1 MEPAAFFAIS
11 QRIFRQTCINDKG
24 LENSVIKVKLATM
37 EQIDLLGSTISDLEN
52 LMQELGEP
60 KFKGRQ
66 LFKWLYN
73 ARETDFGEMTN
84 LSRELRHKLS
94 ERFVF
99 GKLVVD
105 RISQSSDGTEKI
117 LFALSDGLFI
127 EAVRIPDKL
136 KSTACISCQ
145 VGCPLACKFCATGH
159 MGFRRNLTPGEI
171 VGQLLYMREK
181 YDSKAFDN
189 IVFMGMGEPLLNY
202 ENLIRSIGIISSEIG
217 LSQSAKKITVST
229 VGIVPQI
236 YMLADSG
243 LKVNL
248 AISLHA
254 ATDEKRRRV
263 MPAAKSYPLSELIGA
278 AKYFAERRKKR
289 VTFEYILFDGFND
302 MLQDVKD
309 LSNLVKG
316 VPCKINIL
324 AYNSIKGLPYRRPSE
339 EKVNEFGRL
348 LYPRAPAVTVR
359 KSRGLDIEAACG
371 QLAGKKNI

>member
-1 MEPAAFFAIS
+1 MTA
-11 QRIFRQTCINDKG
+11 
-24 LENSVIKVKLATM
+24 M
-37 EQIDLLGSTISDLEN
+37 EQIDLLGSTINDLEN
-52 LMQELGEP
+52 LMQKLGEP

-66 LFKWLYN
+66 LFKWLYF
-73 ARETDFGEMTN
+73 ARERDFEKMTN
-84 LSRELRHKLS
+84 LSRELRRRLS
-94 ERFVF
+94 ERFAF
-99 GKLVVD
+99 GRLEVD
-105 RISQSSDGTEKI
+105 RVSQSSDGTEKI
-117 LFALSDGLFI
+117 LFALNDGLFV
-127 EAVRIPDKL
+127 ETVRIPEKQ
-136 KSTACISCQ
+136 KATACVSSQ
-145 VGCPLACKFCATGH
+145 VGCPLACKFCATGRI
-159 MGFRRNLTPGEI
+159 GFRRNLTPGEI
-171 VGQLLYMREK
+171 VGQLLYLRGK
-181 YDSKAFDN
+181 YNSEAFEN

-202 ENLIRSIGIISSEIG
+202 ENLICSIGIISSEIG

-254 ATDEKRRRV
+254 ATDEKRRKV
-263 MPAAKSYPLSELIGA
+263 MPAAKSYPLAELIRA
-278 AKYFAERRKKR
+278 AKYFAEKREKR

-302 MLQDVKD
+302 TLQDVKD

-324 AYNSIKGLPYRRPSE
+324 SYNSVEGLPYRRPSE
-339 EKVNEFGRL
+339 KKVNEFGRL
-348 LYPRAPAVTVR
+348 LYPRAPVVTIR